1 MAHQVQD
8 QWLDHV
14 AQHRGGLTEILDDVV
29 FARAPFDEAAAYDLI
44 GQIRA
49 VAGHPDFLTEDQRQA
64 AAHFVSRFAA
74 LSASAPWQ
82 HFTLEL
88 NPIKL
93 DKKRAV
99 AVDGLLIVN

>member
-1 MAHQVQD
+1 
-8 QWLDHV
+8 
-14 AQHRGGLTEILDDVV
+14 
-29 FARAPFDEAAAYDLI
+29 
-44 GQIRA
+44 
-49 VAGHPDFLTEDQRQA
+49 
-64 AAHFVSRFAA
+64 VSRFAA